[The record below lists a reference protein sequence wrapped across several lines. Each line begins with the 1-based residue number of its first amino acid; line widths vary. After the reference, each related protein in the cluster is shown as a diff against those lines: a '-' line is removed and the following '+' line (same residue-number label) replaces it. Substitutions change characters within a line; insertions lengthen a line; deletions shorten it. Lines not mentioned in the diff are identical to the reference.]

1 MPSAVAAAT
10 LAAVASERAQAS
22 WFPVAILGAA
32 QFVMVLDSSVM
43 NVSISQIVADLD
55 TTVQG
60 VQLAITAY
68 TLVMA
73 AFMLLGAR
81 LGDILG
87 RQRCFA
93 IGLAIYGLGSL
104 TTALSPSLG
113 VLLIGWSLIEGLGAA
128 LVIPAIVSLVAA
140 TYEGPQRALAFGL
153 IGGVA
158 GAAVAAGP
166 LIGGW
171 VTTELSWRY
180 VFAAETVVVIGIL
193 LLRGRLVSGAAPAHR
208 PRLDVVGVVLSACGL
223 GLAVFGILKSSSW
236 GLILPR
242 GALTIAGTEITPFGL
257 SAVPFLIAGGI
268 GLLALFAAWEERR
281 DERAQDTQLDRSMLR
296 IPPLRAGLSTLAV
309 QQLLLLG
316 TFFVLPVYL
325 QLVLGLDAFETGK
338 RLFPMS
344 VTMFIAALAGPRLA
358 AGIAPRRVA
367 QAGLVAIGAAA
378 LLLVQTVDVEL
389 NQSAFAWALA
399 LFGVGAGLLLSQLGN
414 VIMSS
419 VGPEQTNLA
428 GGLQGTA
435 QNIGASLGTALIG
448 SVLIAALTTGFVA
461 NVQGNPAIPAEV
473 KRTIEQQAQAGVPVV
488 AVDQVEQAALDAGL
502 PADQASAIADHYGD
516 AELDGLRRA
525 LGVVAFIA
533 AVGLVAT
540 RRLPARPAGR
550 RDGTGAEV
558 TGPDT
563 VAITMS
569 ESKEV

>member
-1 MPSAVAAAT
+1 MSSPDAT
-10 LAAVASERAQAS
+10 ARAEVGWA
-22 WFPVAILGAA
+22 PVAILASA

-93 IGLAIYGLGSL
+93 IGLATYGLGSL
-104 TTALSPSLG
+104 TTALSPNLT

-128 LVIPAIVSLVAA
+128 LVLPAIVSLVAA
-140 TYEGPQRALAFGL
+140 SYEGQRRALAFGL

-193 LLRGRLVSGAAPAHR
+193 LLRGRLVAGAAAARR
-208 PRLDVVGVVLSACGL
+208 PQLDVIGVILSACGL
-223 GLAVFGILKSSSW
+223 GLTVFGILKSSSW

-242 GALTIAGTEITPFGL
+242 GAMTIANTEITPFGL

-268 GLLALFAAWEERR
+268 GLLAAFAAWEERR
-281 DERAQDTQLDRSMLR
+281 ERHGQDPLLDRSMLR
-296 IPPLRAGLSTLAV
+296 IPPLRAGLATLAV

-325 QLVLGLDAFETGK
+325 QLILGLDAFETGK

-358 AGIAPRRVA
+358 AGFAPKRVA
-367 QAGLVAIGAAA
+367 QAGLVAIALAA

-389 NQSAFAWALA
+389 NGTAFAVALA
-399 LFGVGAGLLLSQLGN
+399 IFGVGAGLLLSQLGN

-419 VGPEQTNLA
+419 VAPEQTNVA

-461 NVQGNPAIPAEV
+461 NVEANPAIPASV
-473 KRTIEQQAQAGVPVV
+473 KATVAQRAEAGIAVV
-488 AVDQVEQAALDAGL
+488 AVDQVKQAALDEGL
-502 PADQASAIADHYGD
+502 PPDQAAAIADHYGD
-516 AELDGLRRA
+516 AELDGLKRA

-533 AVGLVAT
+533 AIGLVTT
-540 RRLPARPAGR
+540 RRLPGRAADRPTTDAEPVAEAYGR
-550 RDGTGAEV
+550 
-558 TGPDT
+558 
-563 VAITMS
+563 
-569 ESKEV
+569 